1 MVGCWAAAATTLM
14 VRPAVVGSGAASA
27 SEDDEATAVVAMVV
41 AAVVVVVEGVVVVV
55 VVVGRGATGAWGLLS
70 WAGCRGT
77 AIWLRS
83 MVCCRG
89 LASPLS
95 FTVVCCCSSSR
106 ALMVEVADWDSPN
119 DMSW

>member
-1 MVGCWAAAATTLM
+1 VFWSDCRSREGGPPAAA
-14 VRPAVVGSGAASA
+14 GSGAASA
-27 SEDDEATAVVAMVV
+27 SEDDVAAAAAVATVVAV
-41 AAVVVVVEGVVVVV
+41 ALAVVVVAAAAAVV
-55 VVVGRGATGAWGLLS
+55 VVVGRGGAGGAGLLS

-95 FTVVCCCSSSR
+95 FTGTQRRKQTCYIESFN
-106 ALMVEVADWDSPN
+106 LYIMYIYI
-119 DMSW
+119 